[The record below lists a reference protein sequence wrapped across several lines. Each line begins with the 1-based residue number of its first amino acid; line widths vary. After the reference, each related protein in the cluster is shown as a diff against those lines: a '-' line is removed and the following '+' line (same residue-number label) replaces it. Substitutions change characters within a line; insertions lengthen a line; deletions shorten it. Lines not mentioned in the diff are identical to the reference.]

1 MLKDEII
8 GKIEECGCFEE
19 IEYPEENM
27 TGKTFNVKTE
37 PVNLIIN
44 KVTIGP
50 VVSIDTIGKALH
62 VWINPYFLGSDLNEP
77 VLAVAVSY
85 EELDS
90 FEVVD

>member
-8 GKIEECGCFEE
+8 GKIEKCGCFEE

-27 TGKTFNVKTE
+27 TVKTFNVKTE
-37 PVNLIIN
+37 PVTLIIN

-85 EELDS
+85 DELDS

>member
-8 GKIEECGCFEE
+8 GKIEKCGCFEE

-37 PVNLIIN
+37 PVTLIIN

-85 EELDS
+85 DELDS